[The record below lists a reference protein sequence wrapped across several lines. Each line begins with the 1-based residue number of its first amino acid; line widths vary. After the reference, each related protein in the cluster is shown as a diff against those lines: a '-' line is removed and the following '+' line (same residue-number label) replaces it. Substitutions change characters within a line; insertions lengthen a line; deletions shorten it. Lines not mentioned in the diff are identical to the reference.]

1 MIFNIHSHLCR
12 YVAARTYLR
21 IDGRVDVL
29 NTRMDLMKELFVRLI
44 APYTIAPY
52 IIAPCPLPPAVRRVT
67 APAAPR
73 VDRGQIMR
81 IDLLPPVRL
90 RVHAL
95 ARTYCSD
102 KRPAAISSCPHVCLW
117 LAISS
122 CTLYAW
128 TCRSCCTTS
137 LIRSTARFWSGSSSS
152 SLWWRLW
159 SRWASG
165 PGSSTS
171 TNTEGRYFSTIVNNP
186 QTN

>member
-44 APYTIAPY
+44 APLYYCPLY
-52 IIAPCPLPPAVRRVT
+52 YCPLPPAVRRVT

-81 IDLLPPVRL
+81 IDLLSPVCL

-102 KRPAAISSCPHVCLW
+102 KRPAAISSVS
-117 LAISS
+117 LAGYIIIYII
-122 CTLYAW
+122 CMDL
-128 TCRSCCTTS
+128 
-137 LIRSTARFWSGSSSS
+137 
-152 SLWWRLW
+152 
-159 SRWASG
+159 
-165 PGSSTS
+165 
-171 TNTEGRYFSTIVNNP
+171 
-186 QTN
+186 